1 MYDLQSRITADDD
14 IAEIDVNQKCQ
25 PGFFLVGAAALIIW
39 AIKSSL
45 ESTGEM
51 IIKALM
57 WSHRK
62 KCIGVR
68 SGDLRGQATGPP
80 CPIQ

>member
-1 MYDLQSRITADDD
+1 M
-14 IAEIDVNQKCQ
+14 
-25 PGFFLVGAAALIIW
+25 PGFFLMVAAALTIW

-45 ESTGEM
+45 ESTGDM

-62 KCIGVR
+62 KCIGMR
-68 SGDLRGQATGPP
+68 SGDLGGQATGLP